1 MCNELEQ
8 IRYFHGH
15 LGPIVIFGY
24 RMGKI
29 ARAARTKDAHAFVY
43 CGSSPPMSCLIDG
56 IQMTSGC
63 TLGKNNIE
71 VAGEGELKAV
81 FKYKNGT
88 TLTIKVRKEVEILNE
103 GITHDNEDERSIKAF
118 EMSDD
123 ELFIIE
129 RS

>member
-29 ARAARTKDAHAFVY
+29 ARAARVKDAHCKVY
-43 CGSSPPMSCLIDG
+43 CGSNPPMACLIDG

-63 TLGKNNIE
+63 TMGKNNIE

-81 FKYKNGT
+81 FRYKDGR
-88 TLTIKVRKEVEILNE
+88 TLTITVRKEAEALSD
-103 GITHDNEDERSIKAF
+103 GITHDNEDERSITAF
-118 EMSDD
+118 EMTDK
-123 ELFIIE
+123 ELFFIE
-129 RS
+129 RT